1 MGERV
6 LPRQAREGG
15 RRRQA
20 LKVWGKMETRAN
32 YVLIGLFTLA
42 VIVGGFGFVYW
53 FSRGGDG
60 SERAVYRV
68 VFDGAVAGLRT
79 GGWVM
84 FNGIKVGE
92 VSDLK
97 LNPANPRQVLVTI
110 VVDKSVPIRPDTRVG
125 LDFQGLTG
133 IASIAVTGGAADAPA
148 LTAEPGQPPTLMA
161 DPTATQDVT
170 ATIRDVAANA
180 GALVKRVDD
189 MLGENRDTLKTTLGN
204 LEAFSATL
212 VRNSE
217 RIDRIMAGLEN
228 FTGGEVK
235 EELLETARSMRSLS
249 ENLDKRTAEISV
261 GLTRFSSNGLREYE
275 ALAVDARRTLA
286 DLGRAIR
293 NFDRNPAARAVRP
306 ELVRGDAGAGA
317 GNATGSK
324 LRAAPDDDP
333 AASSAA
339 APAGAHHRR
348 RGGAVAARADEAV
361 LPLVHRFSGSI
372 RQDLSLL

>member
-1 MGERV
+1 MGQRV
-6 LPRQAREGG
+6 LPGQAREGG
-15 RRRQA
+15 RRCKRLGA
-20 LKVWGKMETRAN
+20 WGKMETRAN
-32 YVLIGLFTLA
+32 YVVIGLFTLA
-42 VIVGGFGFVYW
+42 VIAGGFGFVYW

-110 VVDKSVPIRPDTRVG
+110 VVDKSVPIRRDTRVG

-133 IASIAVTGGAADAPA
+133 IASIAVTGGAVDAPA

-293 NFDRNPAARAVRP
+293 NFDRNPQRVLFGPSSSEAAQATPRAQSSGPRQTTTQPQAQPPRRRAPTTAAEAVR
-306 ELVRGDAGAGA
+306 
-317 GNATGSK
+317 
-324 LRAAPDDDP
+324 
-333 AASSAA
+333 
-339 APAGAHHRR
+339 
-348 RGGAVAARADEAV
+348 
-361 LPLVHRFSGSI
+361 
-372 RQDLSLL
+372 